1 MSNENIILPGMS
13 DQMTEAELLTWKVNV
28 GDEVKKGDVIAEIA
42 TDKVDMDLDSP
53 FDGKIT
59 KLIAEEGSMVNV
71 GEPLAEIEVEGESLL
86 GSLFDNSYCCSLKL

>member
-1 MSNENIILPGMS
+1 MTNENIILPAMS

-53 FDGKIT
+53 FDGKIV
-59 KLIAEEGSMVNV
+59 KLVAEEGSMLNV
-71 GEPLAEIEVEGESLL
+71 GETLAEIEVEGESLL
-86 GSLFDNSYCCSLKL
+86 GSLFD

>member
-1 MSNENIILPGMS
+1 MSNENIILPAMS

-53 FDGKIT
+53 FDGKII
-59 KLIAEEGSMVNV
+59 KLVAEEGSMLNV
-71 GEPLAEIEVEGESLL
+71 GETLAEIEVEGESLL
-86 GSLFDNSYCCSLKL
+86 GSRFD

>member
-1 MSNENIILPGMS
+1 MSNENIILPAMS

-53 FDGKIT
+53 FDGKIV
-59 KLIAEEGSMVNV
+59 KLVAEEGSMLNV
-71 GEPLAEIEVEGESLL
+71 GETLAEIEIEGESLL
-86 GSLFDNSYCCSLKL
+86 GSLFD

>member
-1 MSNENIILPGMS
+1 MSNENIILPAMS

-53 FDGKIT
+53 FDGKIV
-59 KLIAEEGSMVNV
+59 KLLAEEGSMLNV
-71 GEPLAEIEVEGESLL
+71 GETLAEIEVEGESLL
-86 GSLFDNSYCCSLKL
+86 GSLFD

>member
-1 MSNENIILPGMS
+1 MSDENIILPAMS

-86 GSLFDNSYCCSLKL
+86 GSLFD

>member
-1 MSNENIILPGMS
+1 MSNENIILPAMS

-53 FDGKIT
+53 FDGKIVQ
-59 KLIAEEGSMVNV
+59 LVAEEGSMLNV
-71 GEPLAEIEVEGESLL
+71 GDTLAEIEVEGESLL
-86 GSLFDNSYCCSLKL
+86 GSLFD

>member
-1 MSNENIILPGMS
+1 MSNENIILPAMS

-53 FDGKIT
+53 FDGKIV
-59 KLIAEEGSMVNV
+59 KLVAEEGSMLNV
-71 GEPLAEIEVEGESLL
+71 
-86 GSLFDNSYCCSLKL
+86 

>member
-1 MSNENIILPGMS
+1 MSNENIILPAMA

-53 FDGKIT
+53 FDGKIV
-59 KLIAEEGSMVNV
+59 KLVAEEGSMLNV
-71 GEPLAEIEVEGESLL
+71 GETLAEIEVEGESLL
-86 GSLFDNSYCCSLKL
+86 GSLFD

>member
-1 MSNENIILPGMS
+1 MRNENIILPAMS

-53 FDGKIT
+53 FDGKIV
-59 KLIAEEGSMVNV
+59 KLVAEEGSMLNV
-71 GEPLAEIEVEGESLL
+71 GETLAEIEVEGESLL
-86 GSLFDNSYCCSLKL
+86 GSLFD

>member
-1 MSNENIILPGMS
+1 VSSENIILPAMS

-28 GDEVKKGDVIAEIA
+28 GDEIKKGDVIAEIA

-53 FDGKIT
+53 FDGKIV

-71 GEPLAEIEVEGESLL
+71 GETLAEIEVEGESLL
-86 GSLFDNSYCCSLKL
+86 GSLFD

>member
-1 MSNENIILPGMS
+1 MSNENIILPAMS

-42 TDKVDMDLDSP
+42 TDKGDMDLDSP

-86 GSLFDNSYCCSLKL
+86 GSLFD

>member
-1 MSNENIILPGMS
+1 MSSENIILPAMS

-28 GDEVKKGDVIAEIA
+28 GDEIKKGDVIAEIA

-53 FDGKIT
+53 FDGKIV

-71 GEPLAEIEVEGESLL
+71 GEILAEIEVEGESLL
-86 GSLFDNSYCCSLKL
+86 GSLFD

>member
-1 MSNENIILPGMS
+1 MSNENIILPAMS

-71 GEPLAEIEVEGESLL
+71 GEPLAEIEVEGESLI
-86 GSLFDNSYCCSLKL
+86 GSLFD

>member
-1 MSNENIILPGMS
+1 MSNESIILPAMS

-28 GDEVKKGDVIAEIA
+28 GDDVKKGDVIAEIA

-59 KLIAEEGSMVNV
+59 KLTVEEGSMVNV
-71 GEPLAEIEVEGESLL
+71 GETLAEIEVEGDSLL
-86 GSLFDNSYCCSLKL
+86 GSLFD

>member
-1 MSNENIILPGMS
+1 MSNENIILPAMS

-53 FDGKIT
+53 FDGKIV
-59 KLIAEEGSMVNV
+59 KLVAEEGSMLNV
-71 GEPLAEIEVEGESLL
+71 G
-86 GSLFDNSYCCSLKL
+86 

>member
-1 MSNENIILPGMS
+1 VSSENIILPAMS

-28 GDEVKKGDVIAEIA
+28 GDEIKKGDVIAEIA

-53 FDGKIT
+53 FDGKIV

-71 GEPLAEIEVEGESLL
+71 GEILAEIEVEGESLL
-86 GSLFDNSYCCSLKL
+86 GSLFD